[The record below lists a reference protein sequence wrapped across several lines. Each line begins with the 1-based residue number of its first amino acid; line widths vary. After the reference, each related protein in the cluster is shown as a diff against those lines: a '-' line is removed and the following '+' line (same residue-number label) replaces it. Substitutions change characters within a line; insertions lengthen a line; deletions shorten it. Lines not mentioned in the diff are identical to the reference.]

1 MEANMESIDRR
12 DFCKRV
18 GLLVGVGLSSNL
30 PVLSFAEEKDLFAA
44 KVAVT
49 GAKTNIGYAQFFIG
63 EKLGYFAKEGIKQEI
78 FDFKGGG
85 DTVRAVTTGS
95 CHYAGSSIT
104 PAAIAFEKGE
114 PLKLIGSGLRSVAI
128 GWLTRYDSSIKSL
141 KDIKGK
147 KVGFSTPG
155 SNSNFF
161 ALKALKAAGLTTED
175 VKLVAVG
182 SPSDAWTAVKTGIV
196 DVGWRGDPIISKVVR
211 SKEGRIV
218 FWSEDHVSDW
228 SNIGI
233 ITTED
238 FMEKHPDILNGFVKA
253 YLESCDFIINN
264 PEKSGE
270 MIAEIIGIDKE
281 LGIMSIKNIPKKAWA
296 LQFTEPMLKNIEEG
310 LLEMK
315 LIKKPVE
322 WKKLIDQRFLPQHMR
337 IKLP

>member
-1 MEANMESIDRR
+1 MEANMNSIDRR
-12 DFCKRV
+12 DFCKRF

-30 PVLSFAEEKDLFAA
+30 PVVSFAEEKNLFEA
-44 KVAVT
+44 KVAIT
-49 GAKTNIGYAQFFIG
+49 GAKSNIGYAEFFIG
-63 EKLGYFAKEGIKQEI
+63 EKLGYFAKEGIRQEI
-78 FDFKGGG
+78 IDFKGGG
-85 DTVRAVTTGS
+85 DTIRAITTGS
-95 CHYAGSSIT
+95 CHYTWSSIT
-104 PAAIAFEKGE
+104 AAAIAFEKGE
-114 PLKLIGSGLRSVAI
+114 PLKLIGSGFGTVAI

-147 KVGFSTPG
+147 KIGFSVPG

-175 VKLVAVG
+175 
-182 SPSDAWTAVKTGIV
+182 
-196 DVGWRGDPIISKVVR
+196 
-211 SKEGRIV
+211 
-218 FWSEDHVSDW
+218 
-228 SNIGI
+228 
-233 ITTED
+233 
-238 FMEKHPDILNGFVKA
+238 FMEKHPNILHGFVKA
-253 YLESCDFIINN
+253 FLKTCDFIINN

-270 MIAEIIGIDKE
+270 MIAEIMGIDKE
-281 LGIMSIKNIPKKAWA
+281 LGIMSIKNVPQKAWT